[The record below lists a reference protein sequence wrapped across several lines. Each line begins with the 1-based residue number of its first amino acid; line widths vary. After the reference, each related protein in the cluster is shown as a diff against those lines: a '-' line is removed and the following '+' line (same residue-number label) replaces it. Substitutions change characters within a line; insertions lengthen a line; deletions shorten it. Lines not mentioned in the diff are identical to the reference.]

1 MPSYRDIILGN
12 PQLGMPPG
20 LVPRLQQALH
30 GWQRRGGAPT
40 ADEGSLPLSRDPTR
54 AEIAASANVQQEA
67 DAASRP
73 NIMELLL
80 GKLGP
85 SRTMFLG
92 ARALHAPV
100 DRMGKAME
108 TMQAGE
114 APRDVY
120 KATRITKGAEGAPR
134 FEVSDAAAR
143 LREGE
148 RFDDLYDTEMV
159 SGELADMLKH
169 PELFSN
175 YPELEKY
182 TAILRKGPRG
192 GSFDQG
198 TTFEAAGQTRKE
210 ALNSLLHELQH
221 GVQSLEGNARGG
233 SSRMAFLPGNKEAFE
248 ILNRIRRD
256 MATPLTEAQYAKQ
269 AWNSDSITPD
279 IAKDYRAYLKTTKNI
294 PANIDRQ
301 AQKTAAKEYY
311 RRLAGEV
318 ESRNTQARQGMSAAE
333 RAASFPEDTEDV
345 ERALQIIRRAPRL

>member
-30 GWQRRGGAPT
+30 GWQRRGGAPA

-108 TMQAGE
+108 AMQAGE

-120 KATRITKGAEGAPR
+120 KATGITKGAEGAPR

-169 PELFSN
+169 PELFAN

-182 TAILRKGPRG
+182 AAILRKGPG
-192 GSFDQG
+192 SGSFNPAAN
-198 TTFEAAGQTRKE
+198 TFEAAGQTRQE
-210 ALNSLLHELQH
+210 ALNSLLHEIQH
-221 GVQSLEGNARGG
+221 GVQGLEGHARGG
-233 SSRMAFLPGNKEAFE
+233 SKS
-248 ILNRIRRD
+248 
-256 MATPLTEAQYAKQ
+256 
-269 AWNSDSITPD
+269 
-279 IAKDYRAYLKTTKNI
+279 IAKSMTASNDPTELRRIYRN
-294 PANIDRQ
+294 
-301 AQKTAAKEYY
+301 
-311 RRLAGEV
+311 LAGEV